1 MHASFVVI
9 WGSKGFSVF
18 VPIVCVYIHAMA
30 LFKMSIASLAPDKER
45 PLAAIGRSLEI

>member
-9 WGSKGFSVF
+9 WGSKGFTVF

-30 LFKMSIASLAPDKER
+30 LFKMSIASLAPKER